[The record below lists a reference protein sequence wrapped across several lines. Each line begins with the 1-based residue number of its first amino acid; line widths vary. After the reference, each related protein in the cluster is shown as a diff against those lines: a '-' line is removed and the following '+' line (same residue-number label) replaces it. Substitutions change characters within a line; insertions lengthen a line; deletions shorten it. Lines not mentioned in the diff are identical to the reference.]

1 MKPDVRPP
9 KTKHP
14 TPAETV
20 VGLTFH
26 AGGSGRNRTA
36 DTGIFNPLLY
46 QLSYRAIVREPR
58 MILGAARFGKLLA
71 NYCEVRG
78 VALAGALAVSKPRL
92 GLWCG

>member
-1 MKPDVRPP
+1 
-9 KTKHP
+9 
-14 TPAETV
+14 
-20 VGLTFH
+20 
-26 AGGSGRNRTA
+26 
-36 DTGIFNPLLY
+36 
-46 QLSYRAIVREPR
+46 VREPR